1 MKHCSLLPA
10 PAPAGQHLMTKP
22 HTEVQTVASVS
33 SARAIAGA
41 LALYE
46 LHSLPVT
53 LRRRFKVSLSFC
65 ICVMGLDI
73 LFLMGHL
80 GGIDEVV
87 CVLSDEHCVWRQQV
101 LYYW

>member
-1 MKHCSLLPA
+1 
-10 PAPAGQHLMTKP
+10 
-22 HTEVQTVASVS
+22 
-33 SARAIAGA
+33 
-41 LALYE
+41 
-46 LHSLPVT
+46 
-53 LRRRFKVSLSFC
+53 
-65 ICVMGLDI
+65 MGLDI